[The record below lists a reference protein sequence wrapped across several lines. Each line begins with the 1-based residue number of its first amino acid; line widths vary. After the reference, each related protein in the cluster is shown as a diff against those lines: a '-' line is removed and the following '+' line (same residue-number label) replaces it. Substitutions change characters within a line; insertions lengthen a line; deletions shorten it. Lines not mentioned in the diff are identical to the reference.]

1 MAVTGADPVGAG
13 DSAGEAMGA
22 AEALKTARSC
32 GVGLRVDGDH
42 LVLKTSA
49 PPPPFV
55 VDLLRRHKAE
65 IMLLLRPAGDSQS
78 SASTNTDLPDASA
91 AGGTAD
97 AFEGRAA
104 LGEFDAGIPRAWA
117 EGFAALHQ
125 AKPPAWAIL
134 RPEAW
139 PDLIKAVGLFLDRW
153 GAQAAQLNWDAINLF
168 GASPRAPL
176 GRVDQ
181 QGLVFFLQ
189 DGCEIVAMTEN
200 TASIRRP
207 SGVTQ
212 TFRRP
217 SKNAREPRTA
227 PIWELIG

>member
-1 MAVTGADPVGAG
+1 MAVTGADPGGAG

-32 GVGLRVDGDH
+32 GVRLRVDGDH

-65 IMLLLRPAGDSQS
+65 IMALLRPAEDSQS
-78 SASTNTDLPDASA
+78 SASTNTDPPDAGA
-91 AGGTAD
+91 AGATAD

-125 AKPPAWAIL
+125 ARPPAWAAL
-134 RPEAW
+134 RPGMW
-139 PDLIKAVGLFLDRW
+139 PDLVKAVGLFLDRW
-153 GAQAAQLNWDAINLF
+153 GRQAAELNWDAIDLF
-168 GASPRAPL
+168 GVSPRAPL
-176 GRVDQ
+176 ARVDQ

-189 DGCEIVAMTEN
+189 DGCEIVAITAD
-200 TASIRRP
+200 TASLRLP
-207 SGVTQ
+207 SGVVQ
-212 TFRRP
+212 TFHRP
-217 SKNAREPRTA
+217 HKNVREPRTA